1 MIQNSTHHNPMLTGS
16 STHNQRIER
25 LWRDVFRCVL
35 TVYYQLFY
43 HLEGCGKL
51 DSLSDV
57 DIYCL
62 HLVYLPKINQ
72 SLTAFV
78 DGWNS
83 HALISEH
90 NLTPLQLFSAGSML
104 SRSQSQPH
112 VLGDGM
118 YDDGLA
124 TDMVSLR
131 VEIPPI
137 DISLSAEKHTQL
149 SVVLQTATSSS
160 NFSIDVY
167 DTVRHFVY
175 DNIET

>member
-1 MIQNSTHHNPMLTGS
+1 MIQNSTHHNLMLTGS
-16 STHNQRIER
+16 STHYQRIER

-51 DSLSDV
+51 DPLSDV
-57 DIYCL
+57 EIYCL

-72 SLTAFV
+72 SLTSFV
-78 DGWNS
+78 
-83 HALISEH
+83 
-90 NLTPLQLFSAGSML
+90 NLTPLQRFSAGSML
-104 SRSQSQPH
+104 GRSQSQPH
-112 VLGDGM
+112 VLGDEM
-118 YDDGLA
+118 NDDGLA
-124 TDMVSLR
+124 TDMVSPR

-149 SVVLQTATSSS
+149 GVVLQTATSSS